1 MSADTKTRV
10 LITGFDLEVQ
20 ASFRGS
26 YRAMMTDLL
35 SSAEFAHP
43 GRWAGEIYV
52 DLAKGEDLSRHSEA
66 EADDS
71 PEQGPLLATWAAVL
85 AMIDGEKTI
94 ISLTI
99 KGPAA
104 EELP

>member
-1 MSADTKTRV
+1 MSAESKTRV

-20 ASFRGS
+20 AYCRGS
-26 YRAMMTDLL
+26 YRAMLADLL
-35 SSAEFAHP
+35 SSAELAHP

-66 EADDS
+66 EADDD

-85 AMIDGEKTI
+85 VMIDGQKTI

-99 KGPAA
+99 KGPAG